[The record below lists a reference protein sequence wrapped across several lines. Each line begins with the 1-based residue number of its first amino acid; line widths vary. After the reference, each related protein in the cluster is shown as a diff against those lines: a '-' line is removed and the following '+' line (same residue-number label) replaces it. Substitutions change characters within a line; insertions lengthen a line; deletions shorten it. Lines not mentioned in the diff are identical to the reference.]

1 MRGMTRSEITIA
13 GLKDVTLP
21 SASSPSVAESATK
34 PQLLTSCSR
43 PTRAAGSSST
53 MSTRSATCLAVDSV
67 DVGDSPAVVIVTQ
80 HLNHVIFTFCARQ
93 GMCASST
100 FRTPCRNPDNG
111 GFFAQSGDKPMKNH
125 NFTPFPMLCAAGLC
139 AATLACGGGSST
151 PVAAKTVSEPAGTTP
166 KTAASA
172 TNGADSSALEREIT
186 IPSGTSLAVTLDSA
200 VGSDISTV
208 AEAVSG
214 HLSHAVTVGGE
225 TVLPAGSKV
234 AGVVT
239 DATRSGRVKGLA
251 HVAVRFNSVEPAHED
266 AKYRM
271 TTATVQRT
279 AQATKKKDAAKI
291 GGAAAGGALI
301 GAIAGGGKG
310 ALIGT
315 AVGGGAGTAVVMS
328 TRGDEVH
335 LAKGSA
341 LTVKLSEPLTIRVR
355 G

>member
-1 MRGMTRSEITIA
+1 
-13 GLKDVTLP
+13 
-21 SASSPSVAESATK
+21 
-34 PQLLTSCSR
+34 
-43 PTRAAGSSST
+43 
-53 MSTRSATCLAVDSV
+53 
-67 DVGDSPAVVIVTQ
+67 
-80 HLNHVIFTFCARQ
+80 
-93 GMCASST
+93 
-100 FRTPCRNPDNG
+100 
-111 GFFAQSGDKPMKNH
+111 
-125 NFTPFPMLCAAGLC
+125 MLCTVGFC

-151 PVAAKTVSEPAGTTP
+151 SVSAKAASDLPGTTP
-166 KTAASA
+166 SAAASA
-172 TNGADSSALEREIT
+172 TNGAGSKIEEHEVT
-186 IPSGTSLAVTLDSA
+186 IPSGTSLSVTLDNA

-208 AEAVSG
+208 EEAVAG
-214 HLSHAVTVGGE
+214 HLAHAVTVGGE

-251 HVAVRFNSVEPAHED
+251 HVAVRFNSVEPAHGET
-266 AKYRM
+266 KYRM

-279 AQATKKKDAAKI
+279 AEATKKKDAAKI

-315 AVGGGAGTAVVMS
+315 AIGGGAGTAVVMS

>member
-1 MRGMTRSEITIA
+1 
-13 GLKDVTLP
+13 
-21 SASSPSVAESATK
+21 
-34 PQLLTSCSR
+34 
-43 PTRAAGSSST
+43 
-53 MSTRSATCLAVDSV
+53 
-67 DVGDSPAVVIVTQ
+67 
-80 HLNHVIFTFCARQ
+80 
-93 GMCASST
+93 
-100 FRTPCRNPDNG
+100 
-111 GFFAQSGDKPMKNH
+111 
-125 NFTPFPMLCAAGLC
+125 MLCAAGLC
-139 AATLACGGGSST
+139 AATLACGGGTST
-151 PVAAKTVSEPAGTTP
+151 PASGKSVSDPAGTTP
-166 KTAASA
+166 SSAASA
-172 TNGADSSALEREIT
+172 TNGAGSNVVEHEVT
-186 IPSGTSLAVTLDSA
+186 IPSGTPLSVTLDNA

-208 AEAVSG
+208 EEAVSA
-214 HLSHAVTVGGE
+214 HLSHAVTVDGQ

-251 HVAVRFNSVEPAHED
+251 HVAVRFNSVEPAHGD
-266 AKYRM
+266 ATYHM
-271 TTATVQRT
+271 NTATVQRT
-279 AQATKKKDAAKI
+279 APATKKKDAAKI

-315 AVGGGAGTAVVMS
+315 AIGGGAGTAVVMS

>member
-1 MRGMTRSEITIA
+1 MRY
-13 GLKDVTLP
+13 
-21 SASSPSVAESATK
+21 
-34 PQLLTSCSR
+34 
-43 PTRAAGSSST
+43 
-53 MSTRSATCLAVDSV
+53 
-67 DVGDSPAVVIVTQ
+67 
-80 HLNHVIFTFCARQ
+80 
-93 GMCASST
+93 
-100 FRTPCRNPDNG
+100 
-111 GFFAQSGDKPMKNH
+111 H
-125 NFTPFPMLCAAGLC
+125 NFTPFPMLCAAGFC
-139 AATLACGGGSST
+139 VATLACGRGTST
-151 PVAAKTVSEPAGTTP
+151 PASAETVSDRAGTTP
-166 KTAASA
+166 STAASA
-172 TNGADSSALEREIT
+172 TNGAGSTVAEHEVT
-186 IPSGTSLAVTLDSA
+186 IPSGTSLAVTLDNA

-208 AEAVSG
+208 EESVSG
-214 HLSHAVTVGGE
+214 HLSHAVTVAGE
-225 TVLPAGSKV
+225 TVLAEGTKV

-251 HVAVRFNSVEPAHED
+251 HVAVRFNSVEPALGD

-315 AVGGGAGTAVVMS
+315 AIGGGAGTAVVMS

-341 LTVKLSEPLTIRVR
+341 LTVRLSEPLTIKVR